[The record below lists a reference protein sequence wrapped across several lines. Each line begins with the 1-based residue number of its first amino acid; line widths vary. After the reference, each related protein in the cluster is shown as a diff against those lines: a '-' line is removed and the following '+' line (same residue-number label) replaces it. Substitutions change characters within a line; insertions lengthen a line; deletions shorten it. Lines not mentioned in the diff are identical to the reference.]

1 MSEQKATERIS
12 LYIDGELTAQERE
25 EVARRIE
32 ADEEWAEI
40 HERLCRTS
48 RAIGDFFKESNAT
61 LPEDTYIVVDA
72 GTPCPYFAAY
82 YKFKRIQYGP
92 PGK

>member
-61 LPEDTYIVVDA
+61 LPED
-72 GTPCPYFAAY
+72 
-82 YKFKRIQYGP
+82 
-92 PGK
+92 GKEIGRASCRERV